1 MNFFVKNFE
10 MNVCFAMLDEIVD
23 GKGDTLDRVLQ
34 IGVGDGRVVDVD
46 GGAGA
51 RLLQD
56 SELPHRT

>member
-1 MNFFVKNFE
+1 

-34 IGVGDGRVVDVD
+34 VGVGDGRVVDVD